1 MNSIYHLIS
10 HAIDYL
16 TKCNSVTDILHFRTR
31 RHLYYALVRTLHQGS
46 EATVTH
52 SARPSLPLELIIQIL
67 RDAECAVLSR
77 LSRHVGGLIDE
88 EHEVA
93 LGTIYPQNFPAP
105 DLAKTGW
112 PLPVVNGRELSPCN
126 DIWSLCDVS
135 SVNSNPI
142 RKLWFTSAELSAR
155 DLANMHSMQLLTRS
169 RDQGWVINA
178 GSWSW
183 FDIVLI
189 PKWERWY
196 KQSWLSHDNGPP
208 ASTMRVR
215 AGAIFE
221 PDHAIWQLAQV
232 GDRIGV
238 RACAQFGGWRNVA
251 TMALLIFQEYF
262 IPTFVPQ

>member
-1 MNSIYHLIS
+1 M
-10 HAIDYL
+10 
-16 TKCNSVTDILHFRTR
+16 KCNSGTDKPHFRTR

-46 EATVTH
+46 EATAIH

-77 LSRHVGGLIDE
+77 LSRHVGGPTDE
-88 EHEVA
+88 AHEVA
-93 LGTIYPQNFPAP
+93 LGTIYPQIFPSP

-112 PLPVVNGRELSPCN
+112 PLPVVNGGELSPWK
-126 DIWSLCDVS
+126 DIGSLCDVF
-135 SVNSNPI
+135 SVGSNPI
-142 RKLWFTSAELSAR
+142 RKYWFSSAPLSAR
-155 DLANMHSMQLLTRS
+155 DLANMHSVQLLTRS
-169 RDQGWVINA
+169 RDQGWVNNPNA

-189 PKWERWY
+189 PKWGDRSEAREH
-196 KQSWLSHDNGPP
+196 SWLSHNNGPP
-208 ASTMRVR
+208 ASTMRRR
-215 AGAIFE
+215 AGTVFE
-221 PDHAIWQLAQV
+221 PNHDIWQLAQV